1 MSKDDYT
8 GIGILLLIIVIALF
22 GGTKNNLAGP
32 PVDKTP
38 KTEAEQRVDIQKQ
51 LNEAE
56 KKALDIQ
63 KQIDEKEA
71 QKTESKYKGL
81 VFIRY
86 VNRSTNPGNEYVTI
100 QTDSRATTSI
110 PITGWTLRSASS
122 GKTVTIPKA
131 SYLFFAGQVNSE
143 ENIILSGGETVYI
156 ITGISPNG
164 SSFKVNKCSGY
175 LSQFQTFIPYLTTSC
190 PRPRDM
196 DLSSI
201 PKLTIND
208 ACFDYL
214 DYFPSCK
221 IETKTLPLNWSYE
234 CKNFIYEKINYN
246 SCINTYKNDPDFYKK
261 EWRVYLKRSDILWKQ
276 RRENIILY
284 DNEGKIVHSL
294 TY

>member
-8 GIGILLLIIVIALF
+8 GIGILLLIIGIALF
-22 GGTKNNLAGP
+22 GGTKNNLTGP
-32 PVDKTP
+32 PVDNTP

-56 KKALDIQ
+56 KQALDIQ

-86 VNRSTNPGNEYVTI
+86 VSRSTKPGNEYITI
-100 QTDSRATTSI
+100 QTDNKATTSI
-110 PITGWTLRSASS
+110 PITGWTIRSASS
-122 GKTVTIPKA
+122 GNSITIPRA

-156 ITGISPNG
+156 VTGISPNG
-164 SSFKVNKCSGY
+164 ASFKVNKCSGY

-190 PRPRDM
+190 PRPREM

-208 ACFDYL
+208 ACLDYIE
-214 DYFPSCK
+214 YFPSCK

-276 RRENIILY
+276 RKENIILY